1 MHHLLAKP
9 VAFLYAPR
17 ETLESV
23 GEMLREAGWDAS
35 VNPEKRDAAK
45 AVRPGEKM
53 VVLRPLHSKQPAP
66 QEGHQ
71 ASVVQVLVE
80 LLASWVSRKR
90 RPLRRLRLRADWCKS
105 LIYTCIMEPSV
116 GLEPTT

>member
-1 MHHLLAKP
+1 M
-9 VAFLYAPR
+9 
-17 ETLESV
+17 

-80 LLASWVSRKR
+80 LQIETGWFGLMGEQEAQAAAQAAIAGGLVQV
-90 RPLRRLRLRADWCKS
+90 ADLHMYHGAECR
-105 LIYTCIMEPSV
+105 T
-116 GLEPTT
+116 